1 MTAVLCDSAFLV
13 RWRTMWLDRA
23 VVLIYGLAAFGSGVA
38 AVSGKL
44 AANAMIEQLD
54 PALGELVAV
63 HGDWAFG
70 SVLGLFLTAFLR
82 FDLAWRDRS
91 ESFPRPNGRRYAALA
106 IALVTTGLLLQTAGR
121 GGELVF
127 RHGVGVGTSNGK
139 SVQ

>member
-1 MTAVLCDSAFLV
+1 
-13 RWRTMWLDRA
+13 MWLDRA
-23 VVLIYGLAAFGSGVA
+23 VVLIYGLAALGSGVA

-82 FDLAWRDRS
+82 FDLAWRDRGD
-91 ESFPRPNGRRYAALA
+91 RLYANH
-106 IALVTTGLLLQTAGR
+106 VTDEPSQACPPA
-121 GGELVF
+121 
-127 RHGVGVGTSNGK
+127 
-139 SVQ
+139 